1 MPNLAAFHPPIVHF
15 AIALL
20 IMGAAFRWV
29 SLSGR
34 ASFTGPAAA
43 VLLLLGTAAAAA
55 AVRSGT
61 QAHGPVERIPGAR
74 QAVVEHEE
82 AGEWA
87 RNVFLVV
94 AFLEL
99 VALATRRRRLDVAR
113 GALWG
118 SAIVCVFGVGALYKA
133 GDRGGDLVYRYA
145 GGVGT
150 RFTDTSDVNRLYLAG
165 LYQKAC
171 EGGDADTCVNWAGLY
186 LGEGLPEDLPRA
198 AAILDRGC
206 KSGSAMS
213 CFNLAS
219 LHKSGQGVAKDPAR
233 ASALLAESCRLGF
246 KRACDPAVFVRPPTP
261 EPTPLPPQI
270 AEFQARCDRGDGESC
285 VALGVAAIR
294 GLGGVKPDLSR
305 ASELFGESCLRGY
318 DPACDAFLNL
328 RKALEGAPWDLRRV
342 SEYYLGRLYET
353 GRGVPRDAKRALQ
366 WYQEACNGKEPRGCE
381 AAKRVVGP
389 AR

>member
-1 MPNLAAFHPPIVHF
+1 MMLPGSLDILRSPLEIPRMPNIGAYHPAIVHF

-20 IMGAAFRWV
+20 IVGAVFRWI

-34 ASFTGPAAA
+34 AAFTAPAAA
-43 VLLLLGTAAAAA
+43 VLLLLGTLAAAA
-55 AVRSGT
+55 AVHSGV

-165 LYQKAC
+165 LYQKAQQARAQH
-171 EGGDADTCVNWAGLY
+171 DSA
-186 LGEGLPEDLPRA
+186 RA
-198 AAILDRGC
+198 A
-206 KSGSAMS
+206 
-213 CFNLAS
+213 
-219 LHKSGQGVAKDPAR
+219 
-233 ASALLAESCRLGF
+233 
-246 KRACDPAVFVRPPTP
+246 
-261 EPTPLPPQI
+261 
-270 AEFQARCDRGDGESC
+270 
-285 VALGVAAIR
+285 
-294 GLGGVKPDLSR
+294 
-305 ASELFGESCLRGY
+305 ELFGELSQQYPNDTTVKYLYIESLVRDKHDGRAALKQLAGFRPPVDDRRLRLRHGFLKV
-318 DPACDAFLNL
+318 DAFIAAG
-328 RKALEGAPWDLRRV
+328 RPDSARATLEQLARDFPDLQRIKD
-342 SEYYLGRLYET
+342 RLAEL
-353 GRGVPRDAKRALQ
+353 K
-366 WYQEACNGKEPRGCE
+366 
-381 AAKRVVGP
+381 
-389 AR
+389 